1 MLATV
6 DSSDHDGIGVQIVA
20 ENLARVGQLE
30 DALTHFGDGAV
41 NFVEEEQDR
50 ALT

>member
-1 MLATV
+1 MLASV
-6 DSSDHDGIGVQIVA
+6 DGSNHDGIGVQIVT

-41 NFVEEEQDR
+41 NFIKEEEHG
-50 ALT
+50 ALA